1 MNTKTMEQPQT
12 EWWVSFL
19 KWIETNMVMFIVAGV
34 IYNAT
39 NKFFALLT
47 KWVDGRLNKVAE
59 SVVIE
64 KMKPIDEKIDGLKEQ
79 VEFLTKL
86 LMEKK

>member
-1 MNTKTMEQPQT
+1 MEQPQT